1 MPIQTVVPSKRLV
14 LNGQTLTPTTTTKKQ
29 CISLIILRKNR
40 NRRKEQKMYQNNH
53 WRLLKRQQLTIV
65 FLWKLSKLRRRNVT
79 SFQMQFEKWGRG
91 FPPPMLSANSPVSLT
106 WESFPQKHTS
116 SLSKMHAKKH
126 DVGASLQLAQFPQKS
141 KCCLLRP

>member
-53 WRLLKRQQLTIV
+53 WRLLKRQQLTIA

-91 FPPPMLSANSPVSLT
+91 FPPPCFQPTVQSPSLGKASCRNTHPHFQKCMQKNMTSERRCSLLSFRKKANV
-106 WESFPQKHTS
+106 
-116 SLSKMHAKKH
+116 AY
-126 DVGASLQLAQFPQKS
+126 
-141 KCCLLRP
+141 